1 MSRASVIVDDDDED
15 DEFAG
20 IESITASQ
28 WVRDPVVNR
37 HSGPSSSSKHSSQDV
52 TGESLAA
59 LLPSFSRSN
68 NS

>member
-1 MSRASVIVDDDDED
+1 MNRSSVVVDDDDED

-28 WVRDPVVNR
+28 WVRDPIVNR
-37 HSGPSSSSKHSSQDV
+37 HGGPSSSSKHSSQDA

-59 LLPSFSRSN
+59 LLPALFFTL
-68 NS
+68 